1 MVKQLQHGEQPLL
14 AAEKVCYG
22 YRGRQALFYD
32 VSTTIARGEMVGL
45 LGPNGSGKTTLLRL
59 FSGVLHPQQGRIVL
73 EGRDLRQW
81 GRREVA
87 RHVAVVPQELQM
99 PFAYT
104 VRQMVDLGR
113 TPFTR
118 SFWGGQSQQDCA
130 IVLDAMTAAGV
141 TPLAERVFNELSG
154 GERQRVTVA
163 MALAQQPTALLLD
176 EPTAHLDIKYQI
188 EVLELARTLNR
199 ERGVTIIAALH
210 DLNLAARYFPRLLLF
225 QRGIVADGSPAEVLE
240 PGLLRRV
247 YGVDVQVGI
256 LRGAEHLSVLPPVH
270 STEEDVVGQGQA
282 DSRSG
287 QPMPPV
293 HVIAGGGSGALLMR
307 ALADAHIPFSAGV
320 LNIGDSDHTLA
331 LRLAED
337 VLSEQPFAPVSAPL
351 LTLLRARL
359 QSTSVLIICPT
370 AIGSGNLALF
380 QEAVQAARQGL
391 SVVLLTEPV
400 TTVCAPI
407 GSAGECAMSDNSD
420 NSDNTALMQRLAT
433 LDYTDGDGTLC
444 LEQLVQEG
452 AIFAHTLSQALD
464 AIRQR
469 IDCSLV

>member
-1 MVKQLQHGEQPLL
+1 
-14 AAEKVCYG
+14 
-22 YRGRQALFYD
+22 
-32 VSTTIARGEMVGL
+32 
-45 LGPNGSGKTTLLRL
+45 
-59 FSGVLHPQQGRIVL
+59 
-73 EGRDLRQW
+73 
-81 GRREVA
+81 
-87 RHVAVVPQELQM
+87 
-99 PFAYT
+99 
-104 VRQMVDLGR
+104 
-113 TPFTR
+113 
-118 SFWGGQSQQDCA
+118 
-130 IVLDAMTAAGV
+130 
-141 TPLAERVFNELSG
+141 
-154 GERQRVTVA
+154 
-163 MALAQQPTALLLD
+163 
-176 EPTAHLDIKYQI
+176 
-188 EVLELARTLNR
+188 
-199 ERGVTIIAALH
+199 
-210 DLNLAARYFPRLLLF
+210 
-225 QRGIVADGSPAEVLE
+225 
-240 PGLLRRV
+240 
-247 YGVDVQVGI
+247 
-256 LRGAEHLSVLPPVH
+256 
-270 STEEDVVGQGQA
+270 
-282 DSRSG
+282 
-287 QPMPPV
+287 
-293 HVIAGGGSGALLMR
+293 MR